1 ITADTESGAYVLE
14 TGVPVAGDMA
24 GDRIVV
30 AETEAFREIALPDP
44 VDIGTDGKGAVE
56 GSIQHLGTNA
66 SVHALQQTEIAHA
79 IPVVRQSGGACV
91 LQVVDAD
98 AVMLE
103 VVGDACAHA
112 RQLALCAVIVLVEIA
127 DQIIAQAARQEAVR
141 VGVDGAV
148 EARSEEHTS
157 EL

>member
-1 ITADTESGAYVLE
+1 IVTAGIGESGPGTDAHAGIEAPRQIQCCAPIARQITADTESGAYVLE

-66 SVHALQQTEIAHA
+66 SVHALQQTE
-79 IPVVRQSGGACV
+79 
-91 LQVVDAD
+91 
-98 AVMLE
+98 
-103 VVGDACAHA
+103 
-112 RQLALCAVIVLVEIA
+112 
-127 DQIIAQAARQEAVR
+127 
-141 VGVDGAV
+141 
-148 EARSEEHTS
+148 
-157 EL
+157 